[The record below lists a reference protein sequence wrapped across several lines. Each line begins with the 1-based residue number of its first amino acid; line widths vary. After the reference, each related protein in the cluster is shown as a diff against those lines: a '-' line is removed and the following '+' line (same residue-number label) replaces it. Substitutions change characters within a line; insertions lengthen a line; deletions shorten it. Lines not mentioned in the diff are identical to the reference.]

1 MTDDRQT
8 AALYALTASIDGL
21 RDDVRDERKGRRLS
35 VALIAFAL
43 VFGALLG
50 VREYASQQDE
60 ARAACTTRSESRA
73 DVRAAIAVAI
83 DEGAKELGAADD
95 ERVALGKRVDT
106 AVLEQLPPPDC

>member
-35 VALIAFAL
+35 EALIAFAL

-50 VREYASQQDE
+50 VREYSSQQDE
-60 ARAACTTRSESRA
+60 ARAACITRSESRA

-83 DEGAKELGAADD
+83 DEGAKELGAADA

-106 AVLEQLPPPDC
+106 AVLKQLPPPDC